1 MAGYTFLFE
10 ISWETCNKVG
20 GIYTVIKS
28 KIAEV
33 KKHLGDNYCLLGPLF
48 DNNPEFEETDDQQAK
63 AFRQELRRAGLTAK
77 VGRWKT
83 EGRPLVVLVGYKD
96 ALDQGKLLYQLWED
110 YSVDSM
116 TGGWDYVEPVMF
128 STMAAKA
135 IEAASNILTNVGI
148 VAQFHEWLSGAGVLH
163 IKKHV
168 PRVSSIFTTHAT
180 VLGRSLSARGVD
192 IYKILADI
200 QPDAEAARCNVLAKH
215 SLEKAS
221 AREADCFTT
230 VSEITAIE
238 AKYLLKMDA
247 DVVHPNGF
255 NVGSLPAYDKNPQ
268 YFHKQRQSL
277 LKFAAQFL
285 QRPFGEEETLILS
298 TSGRYEFHNK
308 GLDVFLDALG
318 QLAKTPE
325 VLGQRKLL
333 VYLLVLTGAVDLSR
347 RKNVGA
353 NEGRFTV
360 YSQIS
365 THPLWDPNNDPIIN
379 TCQRHGLVNGPHDRV
394 TVIFVPVYLN
404 GADGVLNL
412 DYYATLAGCDLTV
425 YPSYYEPWG
434 YTPLESIA
442 YSIPT
447 VSSDVAGFG
456 RWILSAGRES
466 EGVKILR
473 RFDTPYNDTVA
484 ELKEH
489 IVRFAGASRDKLR
502 GLKQEVRATALKADW
517 EIFFGNYLSAFELA
531 RRESRN
537 RLQGRLKPKI
547 IEFKEVEYRGADSQ
561 RPRFRKFSVNVSIPG
576 ALSRLRDL
584 AYNLWWTW
592 NPQAQELFS
601 LLNAG
606 LYNRLRHNPV
616 ALLEALAPERLDEAA
631 RDDKYREVYKSIT
644 AEFDKYCREAKCLV
658 AGGQEAFENHPV
670 AYFSMEYGFHEC
682 LPIYSGGLGILSGDH
697 VKSASDLGIN
707 LVAIGLLYK
716 NGYFKQGISREGDQL
731 VEYYVNDFF
740 RLPLQELHQEEEKAM
755 ITIEFPGRKVNARVW
770 EARVGRV
777 PVYFFDT
784 DISENSPA
792 DRAITAKLY
801 GGGAQVR
808 IEQEILLGIGG
819 IRLLERLRL
828 TPSVYHLN
836 EGHSAFLIIERLIHL
851 LKTHGLDLE
860 TAKEV
865 IKQSTVFTTHT
876 PVPAGN
882 ETFDMPMVENYLK
895 NYVESQGIAWQE
907 IYELGH
913 KNTTDTG
920 PYEMTALAL
929 KNTTRRNGVSRLHG
943 TISRKMWADIWSSLI
958 AEEIPISHITNGVH
972 AATWIASEMKALIAK
987 YCSLN
992 LECDLLVKENW
1003 RKTAAVPE
1011 EPLWKTHLAL
1021 KDKLFRIVKERVTL
1035 NWTREG
1041 EDPALLDRF
1050 LAVLDP
1056 SPLTIGFARRFA
1068 TYKRATLFLR
1078 NVERL
1083 KKLVTNPKFPVQF
1096 LFAGKAHPNDK
1107 AAFSLIKEIVALS
1120 KQEEFLGK
1128 IIFIEDYDMRLARH
1142 LISGVDVWLNNPRR
1156 PLEASGTSGQKAGM
1170 NGVLNLSI
1178 LDGWW
1183 DEAYSSG
1190 IGWAIGN
1197 RQEYK
1202 HPETQDSADYDS
1214 LFETLEK
1221 EVVPLYYARNARGV
1235 PEKWAQMMKH
1245 SLSRIIAGFN
1255 THRMVAEYVER
1266 MYIPSARRYLFLT
1279 QDEFAKAREIA
1290 QWKKSVR
1297 SRFSS
1302 IHINHIAIQGIDGDM
1317 LNVGD
1322 EIQFLLEVHKGRM
1335 AKDELQAEVL
1345 IFQEREEEAIE
1356 FTGGEFALRDNL
1368 ASYQLQAV
1376 EETDAVIKYT
1386 LSYKAQQS
1394 GKFNYGIRILP
1405 FHPDVDDIR
1414 DLNLVFWG

>member
-1 MAGYTFLFE
+1 MAGFTFLFE

-28 KIAEV
+28 KLAEV
-33 KKHLGDNYCLLGPLF
+33 KRNLGDNYCLIGPLF
-48 DNNPEFEETDDQQAK
+48 DNNPEFEETDDSQAK
-63 AFRQELRRAGLTAK
+63 DILQELRRADINAK

-83 EGRPLVVLVGYKD
+83 ESRPLVILVGYKD

-128 STMAAKA
+128 STMAARA
-135 IEAASNILTNVGI
+135 IEAASNVLTHVGI
-148 VAQFHEWLSGAGVLH
+148 VAQFHEWLAGAGLLY

-168 PRVSSIFTTHAT
+168 PRVSTIFTTHAT
-180 VLGRSLSARGVD
+180 IVGRSLSGRGVD

-200 QPDAEAARCNVLAKH
+200 QPDAEAAKCNVLAKH
-215 SLEKAS
+215 SLEKAA

-238 AKYLLKMDA
+238 AKYLLKMDP
-247 DVVHPNGF
+247 DVVLPNGF
-255 NVGSLPAYDKNPQ
+255 SVSGLPAYDKQPQ
-268 YFHKQRQSL
+268 YFHKQRQRL
-277 LKFAAQFL
+277 LTFASQFL
-285 QRPFGEEETLILS
+285 QRPFDEEETVIIS

-318 QLAKTPE
+318 QLAKAPE
-325 VLGQRKLL
+325 ALGQRKLL
-333 VYLLVLTGAVDLSR
+333 VYLLVLTGAVDISR
-347 RKNVGA
+347 RKNDGTDA
-353 NEGRFTV
+353 GRLTV
-360 YSQIS
+360 YSQLS

-379 TCQRHGLVNGPHDRV
+379 TCQRHGLVNGPHDRIN
-394 TVIFVPVYLN
+394 VIFVPVYLN

-447 VSSDVAGFG
+447 VSTDVAGFG

-466 EGVKILR
+466 EGIKILK

-484 ELKEH
+484 ELKTH
-489 IVRFAGASRDKLR
+489 IVRFSGESRDNLKR
-502 GLKQEVRATALKADW
+502 LKQEARGTALGADW
-517 EIFFGNYLSAFELA
+517 RIFFAKYLSAFESA

-547 IEFKEVEYRGADSQ
+547 IEFKEIEYRGADSQ

-576 ALSRLRDL
+576 TLSRLRDL

-592 NPQAQELFS
+592 NPQAQELFA
-601 LLNAG
+601 LLNPG
-606 LYNRLRHNPV
+606 LYTRLRHNPV
-616 ALLEALAPERLDEAA
+616 AFLEAIAPERLDEAA
-631 RDDKYREVYKSIT
+631 RDEKYREAYKSIT
-644 AEFDKYCREAKCLV
+644 AEFDAYIKEAKCLV
-658 AGGQEAFENHPV
+658 AGGQEAFDNHPV

-697 VKSASDLGIN
+697 IKSASDLGIN

-716 NGYFKQGISREGDQL
+716 NGYFKQGISRDGDQL

-740 RLPLQELHQEEEKAM
+740 RMPLQELHQDGEKV
-755 ITIEFPGRKVNARVW
+755 IVSIEFPGRKVSARVW

-777 PVYFFDT
+777 PVYLFDT

-819 IRLLERLRL
+819 IRLLERLRV

-836 EGHSAFLIIERLIHL
+836 EGHSAFLIVERLIHL
-851 LKTHGLDLE
+851 IKIHNLDLE

-882 ETFDMPMVENYLK
+882 EAFDMPMVENYLK
-895 NYVESQGIAWQE
+895 NYVESQGVAWQE

-913 KNTTDTG
+913 KSTTDSG
-920 PYEMTALAL
+920 PFEMTALAL

-958 AEEIPISHITNGVH
+958 PEEVPIGHITNGVH
-972 AATWIASEMKALIAK
+972 AGTWITSEMRSLITT

-992 LECDLLVKENW
+992 LERDLLSRESWK
-1003 RKTAAVPE
+1003 KTAAIPDE
-1011 EPLWKTHLAL
+1011 RLWKTHLAL
-1021 KDKLFRIVKERVTL
+1021 KDRLYKIVKERVTQ

-1050 LAVLDP
+1050 LDSIDP
-1056 SPLTIGFARRFA
+1056 TPLTIGFARRFA

-1078 NVERL
+1078 NMDRL
-1083 KKLVTNPKFPVQF
+1083 KKLVTNPKLPVQF

-1107 AAFSLIKEIVALS
+1107 AAFSLIKEIVSLS

-1128 IIFIEDYDMRLARH
+1128 IIFIENYDMRLARRF
-1142 LISGVDVWLNNPRR
+1142 ISGVDVWLNNPRR

-1170 NGVLNLSI
+1170 NGALNLSI

-1190 IGWAIGN
+1190 IGWAVGD
-1197 RQEYK
+1197 RKEYK
-1202 HPETQDSADYDS
+1202 HPATQDSADYDS
-1214 LFETLEK
+1214 LFEILEK
-1221 EVVPLYYARNARGV
+1221 AVVPLYYARNSHGV
-1235 PEKWAQMMKH
+1235 PDKWVQMMKH
-1245 SLSRIIAGFN
+1245 SLGRIIAGFN
-1255 THRMVAEYVER
+1255 THRMVAEYAER
-1266 MYIPSARRYLFLT
+1266 MYIPSARRYHFLRE
-1279 QDEFAKAREIA
+1279 QDFVKAKEIA
-1290 QWKKSVR
+1290 QWKKSAR
-1297 SRFSS
+1297 ARFSS

-1317 LNVGD
+1317 LDVGD

-1335 AKDELQAEVL
+1335 TKDELQAEVL
-1345 IFQEREEEAIE
+1345 IFQEQEEEAIE
-1356 FTGGEFALRDNL
+1356 FTGGELSQRDNL
-1368 ASYQLQAV
+1368 SSYPLEAV
-1376 EETDAVIKYT
+1376 EESETVIKYV
-1386 LSYKAQQS
+1386 LSYKAQHS

-1405 FHPDVDDIR
+1405 YHPDADDIK